1 MTKSY
6 EISNEICLWLLEVE
20 SQIDL
25 WTGEYRMFENETD
38 KEVAQ
43 RWRFIEKYLRQK
55 LKESTPEV
63 VRFGD

>member
-6 EISNEICLWLLEVE
+6 EIANEICLWLEEVE
-20 SQIDL
+20 GQVGL

-55 LKESTPEV
+55 LKDSTPEV
-63 VRFGD
+63 VNIGN